1 MHLGVYIFPTDY
13 SIQPVE
19 LATALEERGLE
30 SLFVPEHT
38 HIPVSRRT
46 PWPGGGPLPKEYA
59 HTHDP
64 FVALSFAAA
73 ATRNLKVGTAISLL
87 PQRDAIVTAKVVA
100 SLDML
105 SGGRFI
111 LGLGAGWNQD
121 EMENHGVVYEDRFR
135 LMEEKIQ
142 AMQAIWT
149 QEEAAFHGKHVNFD
163 PMWSYPKPVQKPHP
177 PVILGGETKF
187 TMRRIVKYC
196 DGWLPRARHNYDVLA
211 GVSQLSQ
218 IAAEEGRDMSTIQ
231 VNVFGASS
239 DADLLKSYRDAGI
252 TRAILPLP
260 SETAD
265 KILPRLDRYAAL
277 LQS

>member
-19 LATALEERGLE
+19 LASALEERGLE

-38 HIPVSRRT
+38 HIPLSRRT
-46 PWPGGGPLPKEYA
+46 PWPGGGPLPKEYS

-73 ATRNLKVGTAISLL
+73 ATKNLIVGTAISLL
-87 PQRDAIVTAKVVA
+87 PQRDAIVTAKAVA

-105 SGGRFI
+105 SGGRFV

-121 EMENHGVVYEDRFR
+121 EMENHGVVYADRFK

-149 QEEAAFHGKHVNFD
+149 QEEAAFQGERINFD

-196 DGWLPRARHNYDVLA
+196 DGWLPRARHDYDVLA

-218 IAAEEGRDMSTIQ
+218 IAAEEGRDMSTLQ
-231 VNVFGASS
+231 VSVFGARA
-239 DADLLKSYRDAGI
+239 DADLLKSYTDAGI
-252 TRAILPLP
+252 KRSILPLP
-260 SETAD
+260 SEPAD
-265 KILPRLDRYAAL
+265 KILPRLDRYAEL
-277 LQS
+277 LGS

>member
-13 SIQPVE
+13 SMQPVE
-19 LATALEERGLE
+19 LAVALEERGLE

-46 PWPGGGPLPKEYA
+46 PWPGGGPLPKEYS

-73 ATRNLKVGTAISLL
+73 ATKKLTVGTAISLL
-87 PQRDAIVTAKVVA
+87 PQRDAIVTAKAVA

-105 SGGRFI
+105 SGGRFM
-111 LGLGAGWNQD
+111 LGVGAGWNQD
-121 EMENHGVVYEDRFR
+121 EMENHGVVYADRFK

-149 QEEAAFHGKHVNFD
+149 HEEAAFRGERLHFG

-196 DGWLPRARHNYDVLA
+196 DGWLPRARHHYDVLA

-218 IAAEEGRDMSTIQ
+218 IAAEEGRDMSTVQ
-231 VNVFGASS
+231 VNVFGASA

-252 TRAILPLP
+252 TRSILPLP

-265 KILPRLDRYAAL
+265 TILPRLDRYAEL
-277 LQS
+277 LHS